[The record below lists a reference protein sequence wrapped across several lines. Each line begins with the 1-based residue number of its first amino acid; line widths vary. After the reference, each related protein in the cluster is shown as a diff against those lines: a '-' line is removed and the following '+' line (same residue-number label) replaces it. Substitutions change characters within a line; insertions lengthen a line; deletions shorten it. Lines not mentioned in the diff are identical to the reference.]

1 MPLSTL
7 ACVWSSEDNL
17 CKTTLFFH
25 VWTPGANPSLSGL
38 AASTIIRLDW
48 PANEL

>member
-1 MPLSTL
+1 MAVSTL

-25 VWTPGANPSLSGL
+25 RVDSRSKLQPVRLGSKHHYQAGL
-38 AASTIIRLDW
+38 ASQ
-48 PANEL
+48 